1 MLTASKELLLQG
13 TGVASGVGIG
23 AIFFLPM
30 AGEQPFGTVETSANS
45 AVELGRFHDA
55 LEGVAEEIKRLQ
67 RHSEQNSSLESTM
80 LLGSQLQLLFDP
92 VLIASVEAEISHKQN
107 SAEAALRQVVAE
119 YQRKFSAIDDLF
131 FSERFQDLRDI
142 SERLMAHLRGFGHNA
157 FVDMPSQAVIVTSAL
172 AASQAIEAVQKGA
185 VAFVTQSGTATS
197 HAAIIAKA
205 KGIPYVSQVDIGA
218 LNLLALSIA
227 VVNGESGEV
236 FVNPM
241 PATMR
246 RYGALSGKIQRNFN
260 RLAQKTS
267 WPSETWDGYQVN
279 LSANIDML
287 SEVATAQ
294 KYGSSGIGLF
304 RTEYLFLAGF
314 EAPTEAVQ
322 YGIYRQ
328 AAELMAPWPVVI
340 RTFDIGGD
348 KVPRGYQTEERN
360 ALLGCRAIRFLLQ
373 ERELF
378 KTQLRA
384 IIRANIA
391 GNISLLFPM
400 VSTLTELLQAK
411 QLVRQVEQEL
421 CGSGTPLDKP
431 MRIGCM
437 IEVPSAALI
446 ADLLAKE
453 CDFLSIGTNDL
464 IQYALAVDRENFVV
478 RDLYSAAHPSV
489 LRLIKQV
496 ASEALHHGIPVTIC
510 GEVAADPKFTPLLL
524 GLGIQ
529 GLSVAPRH
537 LPTVKQAIRHTAIVA
552 ASQLTEHIL
561 SLGSAQEIEAVLEAE
576 YQRRSLS

>member
-1 MLTASKELLLQG
+1 MLAPSKELFVQG
-13 TGVASGVGIG
+13 TAIASGVGIG
-23 AIFFLPM
+23 ALFFLPTE
-30 AGEQPFGTVETSANS
+30 GERLFNGAETSANS
-45 AVELGRFHDA
+45 AVELERFHDA
-55 LEGVAEEIKRLQ
+55 LDGVAEEIKRLQ
-67 RHSEQNSSLESTM
+67 RHGEQNSSVESVM

-92 VLIASVEAEISHKQN
+92 VFIANVEAEISQKHN
-107 SAEAALRQVVAE
+107 SAEVALRQVVAE
-119 YQRKFSAIDDLF
+119 YQKKFSAIDDLF
-131 FSERFQDLRDI
+131 FAERFQDLRDI

-157 FVDMPSQAVIVTSAL
+157 FVEIPSQAIVVTSAL

-185 VAFVTQSGTATS
+185 VAFITQSGTATS

-218 LNLLALSIA
+218 LHLLALSIA
-227 VVNGESGEV
+227 VVNGESGEI

-260 RLAQKTS
+260 RLVQKSS
-267 WPSETWDGYQVN
+267 WPAETWDGYQVN

-287 SEVATAQ
+287 SEVPTAQ

-304 RTEYLFLAGF
+304 RTEYLFLTGF
-314 EAPTEAVQ
+314 EAPTEAMQ
-322 YGIYRQ
+322 YGVYRQ

-348 KVPRGYQTEERN
+348 KMPRGYQDQGRN

-384 IIRANIA
+384 ILRANVV

-421 CGSGTPLDKP
+421 SDSGVPVNTPI
-431 MRIGCM
+431 RIGCM

-464 IQYALAVDRENFVV
+464 VQYALAVDRENFVV
-478 RDLYSAAHPSV
+478 RNLYSAAHPGV

-496 ASEALHHGIPVTIC
+496 ASQALHHGIPVTIC
-510 GEVAADPKFTPLLL
+510 GEVAADPKFIPLLL

-561 SLGSAQEIEAVLEAE
+561 SLGSAQEIEEILEAE
-576 YQRRSLS
+576 YQGRST